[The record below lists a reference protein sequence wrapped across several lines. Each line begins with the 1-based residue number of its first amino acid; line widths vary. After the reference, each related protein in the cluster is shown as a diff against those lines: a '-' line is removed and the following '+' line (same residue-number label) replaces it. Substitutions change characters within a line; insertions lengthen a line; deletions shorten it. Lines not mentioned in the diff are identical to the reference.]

1 VVITPIVKLQLV
13 KQRNIVALFVMFTVP
28 LIASVYQQSEVEADL
43 LRGVG
48 ELIIE
53 VVMAVL
59 VTAET
64 GVVESLMKL

>member
-1 VVITPIVKLQLV
+1 MITPIVKLQLV
-13 KQRNIVALFVMFTVP
+13 KHRNIVALFVMFTVP
-28 LIASVYQQSEVEADL
+28 LIASIHQQSEVEADL

-59 VTAET
+59 VTAEA